1 MIILENTDDR
11 VFEHIV
17 AEDSQDLIALDGDI
31 LPSNKRLVHEDFL
44 DIIID
49 ESGVALEE
57 NFQFMM
63 EDYTPSVALN
73 SLVAESGDNL
83 QLEHVNNLYFSDE
96 GEIKAIEHLS
106 YDLKI
111 SDFTPSLG
119 HASADGAPSGDIIPC
134 LSPEL

>member
-1 MIILENTDDR
+1 MELIILENSDDR

-17 AEDSQDLIALDGDI
+17 AEDAQDLIALVGETFT
-31 LPSNKRLVHEDFL
+31 SKRRLVHEDFL

-49 ESGVALEE
+49 ESGIALEKDHDGG
-57 NFQFMM
+57 NQFKM
-63 EDYTPSVALN
+63 EEYTPSVAVN

-83 QLEHVNNLYFSDE
+83 QLEHVTNLNFSDE

-111 SDFTPSLG
+111 
-119 HASADGAPSGDIIPC
+119 
-134 LSPEL
+134 